1 MLACAPC
8 IALVFLAGCRAT
20 RTSRIDWDAF
30 MKELATERAVKEEM
44 DGRGGLGPD
53 QPVSALPP
61 APLPE
66 AEGSV
71 PKAGEVTIQP
81 ESVVQVSVK
90 EDPGL
95 DGSYRVND
103 IYAVDLGY
111 VGPVFLRNMTEPEA
125 ADKIKQVLE
134 SRFFNKATVNVRILR
149 ASYDKVAVNGA
160 VEEPGIIKIG
170 SGDKISLNE
179 ALLRSGRITTA
190 IKGAKVR
197 VVRGGMLSAVA
208 PSEEGEVYSLT
219 AEDGT
224 PQVPDVSLWNSD
236 VAYVFSVVQQAKQ
249 EVVQE
254 GPKDILVLGEVN
266 RQGIY
271 RFDSSTPCT
280 LMHLIFKMEGF
291 PDFAD
296 TRAIR
301 IIRRIQSGG
310 EEEIRVDASSILKNG
325 SPEEDVP
332 LENGDRVI
340 VPARR
345 FGLFN

>member
-1 MLACAPC
+1 
-8 IALVFLAGCRAT
+8 
-20 RTSRIDWDAF
+20 
-30 MKELATERAVKEEM
+30 MKELATERAVVEQM
-44 DGRGGLGPD
+44 DARSGVGPD

-61 APLPE
+61 APVSE
-66 AEGSV
+66 AVTVS
-71 PKAGEVTIQP
+71 KAGEVTIQP
-81 ESVVQVSVK
+81 DSVVQVSVK

-95 DGSYRVND
+95 DGSYRVNELS
-103 IYAVDLGY
+103 AVELGY
-111 VGPVFLRNMTEPEA
+111 VGPVFLRNMTENEA
-125 ADKIKQVLE
+125 TAKVKQVLE
-134 SRFFNKATVNVRILR
+134 ARFFNQATVTVRILR
-149 ASYDKVAVNGA
+149 ASYDKVAVHGA

-197 VVRGGMLSAVA
+197 IVRGGMLSAVA
-208 PSEEGEVYSLT
+208 PSEEGEVYALT
-219 AEDGT
+219 GEDGA
-224 PQVPDVSLWNSD
+224 PLVPDVQLWNSD
-236 VAYVFSVVQQAKQ
+236 IAYVFSTVQQAKQ
-249 EVVQE
+249 DVVQE

-271 RFDSSTPCT
+271 RFDGTSPCT

-301 IIRRIQSGG
+301 IIRRDGSGG
-310 EEEIRVDASSILKNG
+310 EEEIKVDASSILQDG